1 MIGPLFIHVKKD
13 FATYHFFASSLVSRR
28 VQLTDMRCFGTD
40 GEEPLVSA
48 LSTAFPRAIQLR
60 CFLHFHGNLEHK
72 LHELSA
78 PAAVAKQFIHDVL
91 GNPAQLEREL
101 VDAASEDELDGMLA
115 NLEEVWN
122 ERERQFNSPPVFYS
136 WFMRYC
142 RDVVSHSM
150 LRPVR
155 ESARL
160 GSPPEPFYTN
170 EVESKNNILKQQV
183 SYKHSE
189 LPVFV
194 DPIKGPKTRD

>member
-1 MIGPLFIHVKKD
+1 M
-13 FATYHFFASSLVSRR
+13 
-28 VQLTDMRCFGTD
+28 
-40 GEEPLVSA
+40 
-48 LSTAFPRAIQLR
+48 R
-60 CFLHFHGNLEHK
+60 CFLHFRGNLEHK

-91 GNPAQLEREL
+91 GNPAQLERGL
-101 VDAASEDELDGMLA
+101 VDADSEDELDGMLA

-170 EVESKNNILKQQV
+170 EVESKTI
-183 SYKHSE
+183 
-189 LPVFV
+189 F
-194 DPIKGPKTRD
+194 